1 MSKHQF
7 HAFPADSAKPFA
19 VDLLVLGENYAMT
32 HCLGLGAEDYRLR
45 LIPVQTAAA
54 ALNLLTQRAIAAVLI
69 HVNTLGPD
77 AYRICAEIRHKSL
90 VTIVMLS
97 ADKCAEEL
105 VKSFEAGADHYL
117 VMPFAQQEL
126 LARIAA
132 TQRRMKREDA
142 LSYYIVQGDI
152 ALNPVK
158 QEVRINDMLVELTT
172 NEYRL
177 LQYLVRNPNR
187 AIRTED
193 LLHLVWGYGSKDD
206 LSVVRTT
213 IHRLR
218 HKIEKNPNTPKY
230 VKTIFG
236 LGYRLCIQQQ
246 I

>member
-7 HAFPADSAKPFA
+7 RAFPTECAKSLV
-19 VDLLVLGENYAMT
+19 VDILVLGED
-32 HCLGLGAEDYRLR
+32 HHLFQCLAFGAEEYSFQLTR
-45 LIPVQTAAA
+45 VQTAAA
-54 ALNLLTQRAIAAVLI
+54 ALSMLANRTIAAVLI
-69 HVNTLGPD
+69 DVNTLGVD
-77 AYRICAEIRHKSL
+77 AYQICAEIRRNSL
-90 VTIVMLS
+90 VTIVMVS

-105 VKSFEAGADHYL
+105 VTSFEAGADHYL

-126 LARIAA
+126 LARIFA

-142 LSYYIVQGDI
+142 LTYYIVQGDI
-152 ALNPVK
+152 VLNPIK
-158 QEVRINDMLVELTT
+158 QEVQINDMLVELTT

-177 LQYLVRNPNR
+177 LQHLVRNPNR

-236 LGYRLCIQQQ
+236 LGYRLCVQQQ
-246 I
+246 S

>member
-1 MSKHQF
+1 M
-7 HAFPADSAKPFA
+7 
-19 VDLLVLGENYAMT
+19 
-32 HCLGLGAEDYRLR
+32 HCLGPEVEGYHIQ
-45 LIPVQTAAA
+45 LILVQTAAA
-54 ALNLLTQRAIAAVLI
+54 TLNMLTNRHIAAVLI
-69 HVNTLGPD
+69 HVNTLGLD
-77 AYRICAEIRHKSL
+77 AYRLCAEIRHKSL
-90 VTIVMLS
+90 VPIVMVS
-97 ADKCAEEL
+97 ADKCPEEL

-126 LARIAA
+126 MARIAA
-132 TQRRMKREDA
+132 TQRRMKREET

-158 QEVRINDMLVELTT
+158 QEVRINDVLVELTT

-177 LQYLVRNPNR
+177 LQHMVRNPNR

-246 I
+246 V